1 MSGGLGTKVIETVNN
16 SNMENIKIEVLGYN
30 DTFVKHGSVEELE
43 NEYKLDAKNIAD
55 KIAKSIEK

>member
-1 MSGGLGTKVIETVNN
+1 MSGGLGTKVIELINKN
-16 SNMENIKIEVLGYN
+16 EPENIKIGTFGYN